1 MVKREGGAGREPSPD
16 TPAAAAARK
25 AQVDAEMWRSI
36 VREIRRLESAKAGQ
50 PPLATADEIWGSIR
64 FMLGR
69 QNIPVEAVRFLGKL
83 QIKREK
89 HRPPLTFEQ
98 RMWRAVAL
106 VDRVDVETSKRRI
119 DGIEEPESVAIERL
133 ANAHSMTAKA
143 FRRKYQ
149 KAVELLGGVVASRK
163 ILADNRAA
171 EGKGLPTP
179 EEMVAKLSGTA
190 DRKKLED

>member
-1 MVKREGGAGREPSPD
+1 MKREGGAGREPSPD

-25 AQVDAEMWRSI
+25 AQVDAVMWRQI
-36 VREIRRLESAKAGQ
+36 VREIRKLESAKAGQ
-50 PPLATADEIWGSIR
+50 PPLATADEIWRSIR

-119 DGIEEPESVAIERL
+119 DGIEEPESVAIEQL
-133 ANAHSMTAKA
+133 ANADSMTVKA

-149 KAVELLGGVVASRK
+149 KAVEFLGGVVALRE

-179 EEMVAKLSGTA
+179 EEMVAMLSGTA
-190 DRKKLED
+190 DRKKLAD